1 MNNKYIYLIFV
12 SFLFDADDENDD
24 DELQIQIMTSFL
36 EKLFKIEGLRVNCC
50 RVVEIKG

>member
-12 SFLFDADDENDD
+12 SFLFDADDKNDD
-24 DELQIQIMTSFL
+24 DELQIMTSFL

-50 RVVEIKG
+50 RVLEIKG

>member
-12 SFLFDADDENDD
+12 SFLFDADD

-50 RVVEIKG
+50 RVLEIKG